1 MATTLAQECLLR
13 ALASVERI
21 TLVDF
26 PTRQELT
33 LKLIQTPLAQ
43 IATLSFVS
51 FSLLLILIIFCTP
64 RSSQRSIAKS
74 SDNTHIQALFTIFAP
89 VAVAWPHEY
98 AHLVSYHTSPCTKTI
113 SVSMSSFIGA
123 VCDGS
128 VEIRNYED
136 LSELFA
142 EKLVVYSWRID
153 LALDATWNLK
163 VLRFMLTSQYSWRR
177 NNPGPAPYNPNL
189 KRRHDSSEPKSNP
202 EDLFRPFSFSLTSN
216 AHLDLDYLPFSH
228 LESSLLNLRTTLN
241 PGNFATLEFTTP
253 APHVTFLSPQFTLC
267 AVPFLPR
274 KHARQTET
282 PRSTRPRLRIRTATP
297 LLASLHRILEL
308 LTTRGAG
315 PGDAL
320 KLENVSNISKDYA
333 RALNAAAERLEDV
346 AAMREAFISQWG
358 EAGWREQRLM
368 MGWEAALFSAGLLM
382 RWLVVVRR

>member
-1 MATTLAQECLLR
+1 
-13 ALASVERI
+13 
-21 TLVDF
+21 
-26 PTRQELT
+26 
-33 LKLIQTPLAQ
+33 
-43 IATLSFVS
+43 
-51 FSLLLILIIFCTP
+51 
-64 RSSQRSIAKS
+64 
-74 SDNTHIQALFTIFAP
+74 
-89 VAVAWPHEY
+89 
-98 AHLVSYHTSPCTKTI
+98 
-113 SVSMSSFIGA
+113 MSSFIGSL
-123 VCDGS
+123 CDGS

-163 VLRFMLTSQYSWRR
+163 VLRFILTSRYGWRR
-177 NNPGPAPYNPNL
+177 SQSEFSFQHSNPGPAAYKPNL
-189 KRRHDSSEPKSNP
+189 QRTHDSSEPRSNP
-202 EDLFRPFSFSLTSN
+202 EDPLWPFSFSLTSN
-216 AHLDLDYLPFSH
+216 THLDLDHLPFSH
-228 LESSLLNLRTTLN
+228 LESSLLNLRTTLTS
-241 PGNFATLEFTTP
+241 GSFATLEFTTP

-274 KHARQTET
+274 KHARQDET
-282 PRSTRPRLRIRTATP
+282 PPSTRPPLRIRTATP

-308 LTTRGAG
+308 LTTRRAG

-320 KLENVSNISKDYA
+320 KLENVSNVSKDYA
-333 RALNAAAERLEDV
+333 RALNAAAERFEDV